1 MPRLQKTWIL
11 PTLYFRALEGPLKF
25 GFLRVYAC
33 FCVFICV
40 YACFTHLR
48 VLLDIYVFTRHLRVL
63 LDIYV
68 FYSTFTCFTRHLR
81 VLLDIYV
88 FSRCFIL
95 ILSMQRAAACAVVGL
110 VASANLLFPF
120 PYKAT
125 FFSPLLSLVY

>member
-40 YACFTHLR
+40 YVC
-48 VLLDIYVFTRHLRVL
+48 
-63 LDIYV
+63 
-68 FYSTFTCFTRHLR
+68 FYSDC
-81 VLLDIYV
+81 
-88 FSRCFIL
+88 
-95 ILSMQRAAACAVVGL
+95 LSPNTLAPQTSISAACAVVGL

>member
-25 GFLRVYAC
+25 GFLRVYAFVSAC
-33 FCVFICV
+33 LSVFM
-40 YACFTHLR
+40 R
-48 VLLDIYVFTRHLRVL
+48 VLSTFT
-63 LDIYV
+63 
-68 FYSTFTCFTRHLR
+68 FYSTFTCFTRYVFTRHLR

-88 FSRCFIL
+88 FSRCFYSDC
-95 ILSMQRAAACAVVGL
+95 LSPNTLAPQTSISAACAVVGL

>member
-25 GFLRVYAC
+25 GFFTCLCVF
-33 FCVFICV
+33 FCVF
-40 YACFTHLR
+40 
-48 VLLDIYVFTRHLRVL
+48 
-63 LDIYV
+63 
-68 FYSTFTCFTRHLR
+68 
-81 VLLDIYV
+81 
-88 FSRCFIL
+88 

>member
-1 MPRLQKTWIL
+1 MHCMPRLQKTWIV

-33 FCVFICV
+33 LSVFICV
-40 YACFTHLR
+40 YA
-48 VLLDIYVFTRHLRVL
+48 
-63 LDIYV
+63 
-68 FYSTFTCFTRHLR
+68 CFTRHLR

-88 FSRCFIL
+88 FSRCFYSDC
-95 ILSMQRAAACAVVGL
+95 LSPNTLAPQTSISAACAVVGL

>member
-40 YACFTHLR
+40 YACFT
-48 VLLDIYVFTRHLRVL
+48 
-63 LDIYV
+63 
-68 FYSTFTCFTRHLR
+68 RHLR

-88 FSRCFIL
+88 FSRCFYSDSPQTSI
-95 ILSMQRAAACAVVGL
+95 SAACAVVGL